1 MTEDV
6 AQTYWR
12 LVEAHHDAG
21 AFATLSAAYGEAHR
35 AYHSWSHICDLL
47 DKLDALKGLAVRP
60 DLIATAIFWH
70 DAVYA
75 TRGADGLLRADIEN
89 VRASAA
95 LFEQHARFDKAD
107 GDAVHEMIMA
117 TARHLEAQATHEYY
131 PGFSKDLDLFLDLD
145 LASLAAPWPEFEAN
159 LHKIRFEYVWVPEP
173 IFLLGRLQLLEGF
186 AAYGERL
193 YRRTL
198 PRALWSAP
206 AIDNLKRASVG
217 LRMHIARL
225 ANSA

>member
-1 MTEDV
+1 MTDDV

-12 LVEAHHDAG
+12 SLAAHHDAR
-21 AFATLSAAYGEAHR
+21 AFATLLAAYGEPHR
-35 AYHSWSHICDLL
+35 AYHSWAHILDLL
-47 DKLDALKGLAVRP
+47 DKLDELKHLAARA
-60 DLIATAIFWH
+60 DLIAAAIFWH

-95 LFEQHARFDKAD
+95 LFEQHARFDKIEA
-107 GDAVHEMIMA
+107 DAVHEMIMA
-117 TARHLEAQATHEYY
+117 TAQHLEARATQEYY
-131 PGFSKDLDLFLDLD
+131 PGFAEDLDLFLDLD

-173 IFLLGRLQLLEGF
+173 IFLLGRLHLLEGF
-186 AAYGERL
+186 ASYGERL
-193 YRRTL
+193 YRRAQT
-198 PRALWSAP
+198 RARWAAP
-206 AIDNLKRASVG
+206 AIDNLERATTE
-217 LRMHIARL
+217 LRAHIARL